1 MTTPRKT
8 LGFGCPNDIDPHH
21 FVVTISAGRT
31 DAVTVTE
38 HFGLLGGAN
47 GIREQEDRAVIPR
60 AHWNQI
66 AESVKRIFNERLKA
80 NKLATS
86 RWTPGANRV
95 ERLLGKEL
103 CVLAWAIETIDA
115 ERVPVALKNWS
126 GFKPEERWWLFS
138 MTAANAGTMADSER
152 GWRRALRHALTDSNE
167 EPVVQRKRRACPKNE
182 LQTVLPFDCLR

>member
-1 MTTPRKT
+1 MTSNRKT

-21 FVVTISAGRT
+21 FVVTIPAGRSG
-31 DAVTVTE
+31 AVTVTE

-47 GIREQEDRAVIPR
+47 GIPEQEDRAVIAR

-66 AESVKRIFNERLKA
+66 AESVKRVFNERLKA

-86 RWTPGANRV
+86 RWKPGANKM

-103 CVLAWAIETIDA
+103 CVLAWGIEKLELDRI
-115 ERVPVALKNWS
+115 PIALKNWS

-138 MTAANAGTMADSER
+138 MTAASAGTVEDSER
-152 GWRRALRHALTDSNE
+152 GWRRALFHALTDGGNE
-167 EPVVQRKRRACPKNE
+167 PKAHGKRRVQPREDNRQPE
-182 LQTVLPFDCLR
+182 LPFTA